1 MKKRGNIF
9 VFVVAF
15 FLGIFVCVLF
25 FKFQGKEDN
34 NVDGKLVLNILK
46 EENNN
51 LFRWA
56 KRYLDESVKQTTDT
70 TRHEILLLKNMI
82 LMSNYFNA
90 ILSSKEYNSFSID
103 TVQSILENSI
113 RLIDVHEKIKQISFK
128 NNTSVENEWYINLCW
143 SIVLNR
149 CFILYRE
156 HALMIGDLECVFVP
170 KKDTIKIGDF
180 YEAHIYL
187 AIKDITQ
194 TYRITDTIDCQKIIS
209 MGDVYREKVTT
220 KGLNRREVLLPFFN
234 GFETICFPA
243 EFSFYVK

>member
-15 FLGIFVCVLF
+15 FLGILGCVLF
-25 FKFQGKEDN
+25 FKFQGKKDN
-34 NVDGKLVLNILK
+34 NENRKLVLNLLK
-46 EENNN
+46 EENDN

-56 KRYLDESVKQTTDT
+56 ERYLDESVKQSADT
-70 TRHEILLLKNMI
+70 TRHEIFLLKDMI
-82 LMSNYFNA
+82 SISNYFNA
-90 ILSSKEYNSFSID
+90 ILSSKEYSSFSID

-113 RLIDVHEKIKQISFK
+113 RLNDLHEKIKQISLK
-128 NNTSVENEWYINLCW
+128 NNTSIENEWYINLW
-143 SIVLNR
+143 LSIVLNR

-156 HALMIGDLECVFVP
+156 RALMIGDLECVFVP

-187 AIKDITQ
+187 VIKDITQ
-194 TYRITDTIDCQKIIS
+194 TYRIADTIDCQKIIS
-209 MGDVYREKVTT
+209 VGDIYREKAIT

-234 GFETICFPA
+234 GFETICFDA